1 MANNLWWIHKTIFTR
16 PTWEIFTGRSIESK
30 TITRNKNIIRG
41 RNDGCDNKQCNGGS
55 GWETQHVANVTQ
67 LCCSPMVDNA
77 MQQYQ
82 DNTILCCLLSAGEA
96 CGVEKL
102 QSGADET
109 NLVAVSQKS
118 FFSSLHAQGSRM
130 WGAGYFFCSF
140 PLKLVPSKFQ
150 NLSQIPLKKTEV
162 FFRRVVFETDTTL
175 CRVVLGSAE
184 TPMLLKKGCYR
195 KHPSSRVLFRSN

>member
-1 MANNLWWIHKTIFTR
+1 MRNIYWSVNKIK
-16 PTWEIFTGRSIESK
+16 SK

-118 FFSSLHAQGSRM
+118 LFPSLHAQWSRM
-130 WGAGYFFCSF
+130 WGAGYFFLLLSAQIGAKQISEF
-140 PLKLVPSKFQ
+140 KPNSILNKLTK
-150 NLSQIPLKKTEV
+150 
-162 FFRRVVFETDTTL
+162 
-175 CRVVLGSAE
+175 LGR
-184 TPMLLKKGCYR
+184 CDR
-195 KHPSSRVLFRSN
+195 

>member
-1 MANNLWWIHKTIFTR
+1 MMMMMIITKSMKT
-16 PTWEIFTGRSIESK
+16 
-30 TITRNKNIIRG
+30 IRG
-41 RNDGCDNKQCNGGS
+41 RNNGSDNKQCNGGS

-67 LCCSPMVDNA
+67 LCCSPMVDRA

-118 FFSSLHAQGSRM
+118 SIFSPHSTHSGLACEVQGI
-130 WGAGYFFCSF
+130 FFCSF
-140 PLKLVPSKFQ
+140 PLK
-150 NLSQIPLKKTEV
+150 
-162 FFRRVVFETDTTL
+162 
-175 CRVVLGSAE
+175 
-184 TPMLLKKGCYR
+184 
-195 KHPSSRVLFRSN
+195 

>member
-1 MANNLWWIHKTIFTR
+1 MTNKLWWIHKTIFTR
-16 PTWEIFTGRSIESK
+16 PTWEIFTGQSIESK
-30 TITRNKNIIRG
+30 TIARNKNIIRG

-118 FFSSLHAQGSRM
+118 SIFSPHSTHSGLACGVQGIFFLLLSAQI
-130 WGAGYFFCSF
+130 
-140 PLKLVPSKFQ
+140 LV
-150 NLSQIPLKKTEV
+150 N
-162 FFRRVVFETDTTL
+162 FRI
-175 CRVVLGSAE
+175 
-184 TPMLLKKGCYR
+184 
-195 KHPSSRVLFRSN
+195 

>member
-1 MANNLWWIHKTIFTR
+1 MANNLWWTHKTIFTR
-16 PTWEIFTGRSIESK
+16 PTWEIFTGRWIKSK
-30 TITRNKNIIRG
+30 TIARNKNIIRG

-77 MQQYQ
+77 MQQYE

-118 FFSSLHAQGSRM
+118 FFSSLHAQWSRM
-130 WGAGYFFCSF
+130 RGAGYFFCSF
-140 PLKLVPSKFQ
+140 PLKLVPSKLWCLAGEWCSRQ
-150 NLSQIPLKKTEV
+150 TPL
-162 FFRRVVFETDTTL
+162 
-175 CRVVLGSAE
+175 SAE
-184 TPMLLKKGCYR
+184 WCLAPLKKGCYR
-195 KHPSSRVLFRSN
+195 VMFALKLQWNYRELRSFMRR